1 MNERCERSLRIYS
14 KRISLY
20 FHSEEK
26 AKREEERGNE
36 EGDAKEVERGAS
48 NLI

>member
-1 MNERCERSLRIYS
+1 MNVANVRCEYS

-36 EGDAKEVERGAS
+36 EGDAKEWRGVH
-48 NLI
+48 LI